1 MTLPPGH
8 GSRARMIQQYLPSG
22 LATPYLISEWIIRI
36 GMLFFVPTRRTPQ
49 AAQAW
54 LLMIF
59 FLPIPG
65 LVLYAA
71 IGRPRFPGWRTERFH
86 RLAPFFEHVSE
97 RIAAAGAVPEH
108 DDVSAL
114 AGRLGRLPATQG
126 NQIELLPDYDE
137 ALDRLIADIEAARE
151 SVRIVTYIF
160 ADDAVGSRA
169 IDALCRAAARGVIC
183 HVLIDAF
190 GSHRWSR
197 RVLARLNEGG
207 VQARKA
213 LPFRLVHR
221 RTRNDMRNHRKLAV
235 IDGRIGYA
243 GSQNIVDK
251 SFRPGIVNR
260 ELVARLTGPIVAEMD
275 AVIVGDWYLETEAML
290 EPAPVQAPE
299 GDARLQ
305 LLPSG
310 ADYPLEGFETLLVW
324 QLHEAKRRAVIVTP
338 YLIPDEDVLGAMR
351 TAVARG
357 VQVDLIVS
365 KVADQKL
372 VSLAQRSYFDSLL
385 KAGVS
390 IYRFRKFLL
399 HAKNVCIDDS
409 LAIIGSSNVDLRSFQ
424 LNDEVSLLL
433 HDCESVRG
441 LQAIQRDYV
450 EGSDQLTQEEWQAR
464 SQGQK
469 VLESLARLIGPL
481 L

>member
-1 MTLPPGH
+1 
-8 GSRARMIQQYLPSG
+8 MIQHYLPSG

-36 GMLFFVPTRRTPQ
+36 AMLFFVPSRRTPQ

-54 LLMIF
+54 LLLIF

-65 LVLYAA
+65 LILYAA
-71 IGRPRFPGWRTERFH
+71 IGRPRFPDWRTARFH
-86 RLAPFFEHVSE
+86 ALAPFFDRVSAGLRE
-97 RIAAAGAVPEH
+97 AGAVP
-108 DDVSAL
+108 DRDAASVL
-114 AGRLGRLPATQG
+114 AAHLGSLPPTQG
-126 NQIELLPDYDE
+126 NRIELLPDYDE
-137 ALDRLIADIEAARE
+137 SIDRLIADIDAARA
-151 SVRIVTYIF
+151 SVRILTYIF
-160 ADDAVGSRA
+160 ADDPVGTRM
-169 IDALCRAAARGVIC
+169 IDALCRAAARGVAC

-197 RVLARLNEGG
+197 RVLRKLEKGG
-207 VQARKA
+207 VVARKA

-235 IDGRIGYA
+235 IDGHVAYA
-243 GSQNIVDK
+243 GSQNIVGK
-251 SFRPGIVNR
+251 EFRPGIVNR
-260 ELVARLTGPIVAEMD
+260 ELVARLSGPIVAEMD

-290 EPAPVQAPE
+290 EPAAVPPPD
-299 GDARLQ
+299 GDALLQ

-324 QLHEAKRRAVIVTP
+324 QLHKAERRVVVVTP
-338 YLIPDEDVLGAMR
+338 YLVPDEDVLGAMR

-357 VQVDLIVS
+357 VAVDLIVS
-365 KVADQKL
+365 KIADQKL
-372 VSLAQRSYFDSLL
+372 VSLAQRSYFESLL

-399 HAKNVCIDDS
+399 HAKNVSIDDS

-433 HDCESVRG
+433 HDGESIRR
-441 LQAIQRDYV
+441 LQAIQHGYI
-450 EGSDQLTQEEWQAR
+450 EESDCLSLKQWQAR
-464 SQGQK
+464 PRTQK
-469 VLESLARLIGPL
+469 VLESLARMVGPL